1 MNAEISKIRKLR
13 NMDEIIDSE
22 PERINPNK
30 MTEIIHRLNH
40 NMGELYHKQYH
51 GNITINDFVNK
62 FIENIYIVLNLFIEM
77 GIYPDYFYKEIVKMN
92 IAYKK
97 QVKDNTVRGRYHIF
111 RSTNLSVETIEAIKA
126 GLKNQDCYSNP
137 SDSDINDAYL
147 EMIKFFRAFNIP
159 HGITTEEH
167 IINSFNDIDYNIKSI
182 MNQLT
187 NSDDLFDDV
196 ECLSRLLFDYIS
208 FFVLIGINPK
218 QDLDDYIDIMEMTK
232 HL

>member
-1 MNAEISKIRKLR
+1 
-13 NMDEIIDSE
+13 
-22 PERINPNK
+22 
-30 MTEIIHRLNH
+30 
-40 NMGELYHKQYH
+40 
-51 GNITINDFVNK
+51 
-62 FIENIYIVLNLFIEM
+62 M

-126 GLKNQDCYSNP
+126 GLKNKDCYDKP
-137 SDSDINDAYL
+137 SDNDINDAYL
-147 EMIKFFRAFNIP
+147 EMIKFFRVFNIP
-159 HGITTEEH
+159 YGITTEEH
-167 IINSFNDIDYNIKSI
+167 IINSFDDINYNIKAI